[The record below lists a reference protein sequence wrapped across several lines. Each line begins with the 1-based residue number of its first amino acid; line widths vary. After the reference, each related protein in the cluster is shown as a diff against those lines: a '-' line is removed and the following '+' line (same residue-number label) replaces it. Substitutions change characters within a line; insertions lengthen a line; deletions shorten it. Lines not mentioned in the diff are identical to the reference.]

1 MLRLCSSVS
10 ELFFFISGM
19 LKIFTWFLNGVLV
32 AISPAS
38 FAVAGFYLRVW
49 LGASCSRLVGDSHFK
64 QYCWSF
70 MWMFLMTDLFESN
83 QHEAGFYIPVLGSLE
98 MKSNSKTFSAVHTCL
113 WNKIAF
119 IFYPELLHLSTKT
132 ACALQFLHERNI
144 SHLDLKPQNI
154 LLSGSILKL
163 AGDHMHSLNNKLMFY
178 CKHANW

>member
-1 MLRLCSSVS
+1 MR
-10 ELFFFISGM
+10 
-19 LKIFTWFLNGVLV
+19 
-32 AISPAS
+32 
-38 FAVAGFYLRVW
+38 
-49 LGASCSRLVGDSHFK
+49 
-64 QYCWSF
+64 
-70 MWMFLMTDLFESN
+70 DLFESN

-98 MKSNSKTFSAVHTCL
+98 IKSNSKTFSAVHTCL

-163 AGDHMHSLNNKLMFY
+163 AGALTKQQAREA
-178 CKHANW
+178 K

>member
-1 MLRLCSSVS
+1 MR
-10 ELFFFISGM
+10 
-19 LKIFTWFLNGVLV
+19 
-32 AISPAS
+32 
-38 FAVAGFYLRVW
+38 
-49 LGASCSRLVGDSHFK
+49 
-64 QYCWSF
+64 
-70 MWMFLMTDLFESN
+70 DLFESN

-98 MKSNSKTFSAVHTCL
+98 IKSNSKTFSAVHTCL

-163 AGDHMHSLNNKLMFY
+163 AGDHMHSLNNKHGKLMFY